1 MCIAISSS
9 SVTAWLLVTREKGIA
24 ESPGARPPLGGRSP
38 DRRPGRGTDPG
49 RGEARRELR
58 DPPDHRRPDAGIRG
72 ARGGDLDEGRTA
84 PILRGVIPRPA
95 PRPRPGDRGAAGAG
109 RSSRCGSVLGTPMS
123 SGVRLPPRKQ
133 VEKQS
138 SWPHASLDTIRSAR
152 CRGPT
157 ARCLPSAPCSVL
169 NPRRIAVAA
178 TWSLRLTWPRGRSLR
193 EVESSSIGSHREP
206 FIGLRGRPPAALRRR
221 DHPQRSRFV
230 GLWIS
235 QSAREVVEEPGQ
247 IDRALAAP
255 RSGPAAPQ

>member
-24 ESPGARPPLGGRSP
+24 ESPGAS
-38 DRRPGRGTDPG
+38 RRWAVDHLIVDQDAVPTLV
-49 RGEARRELR
+49 EVKLAENSEIRRTIVGQMLEYAAHAAATWTKEELR
-58 DPPDHRRPDAGIRG
+58 RSF
-72 ARGGDLDEGRTA
+72 EE
-84 PILRGVIPRPA
+84 
-95 PRPRPGDRGAAGAG
+95 
-109 RSSRCGSVLGTPMS
+109 SSRDQRRDPDQVIGELLAPDEAADADRCWDAYELRRATAATQASREAVFLATCE
-123 SGVRLPPRKQ
+123 PRHDQ
-133 VEKQS
+133 
-138 SWPHASLDTIRSAR
+138 IRPL
-152 CRGPT
+152 RGPT